1 MEFITFV
8 LLNVYFVLVLSTSS
22 AKIVA
27 NIAPFLKIKL
37 GLREVCPVSQRKL
50 PNLVTSR
57 KILKVLKYWGVTV
70 TLLTF
75 IVMSEQFCQS

>member
-37 GLREVCPVSQRKL
+37 GLREVSQRKL
-50 PNLVTSR
+50 PNLMTSQ